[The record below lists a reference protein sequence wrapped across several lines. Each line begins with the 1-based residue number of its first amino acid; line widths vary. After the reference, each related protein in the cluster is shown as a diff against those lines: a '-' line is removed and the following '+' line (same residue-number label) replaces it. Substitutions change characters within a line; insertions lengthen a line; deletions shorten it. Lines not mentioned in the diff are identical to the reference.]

1 VTRAPNI
8 HPKHPHHS
16 PHHLIIIMATPAED
30 QDETKGE
37 EVSEKDLEAEPQVHF
52 EPLVKLTE
60 VKVQTHEEDED
71 TLFKMRAK
79 LFRFDTTEK
88 QWKERGTGDVKF
100 LKHRE
105 TGKIR
110 LLMRREKTL
119 KVCANHYIS
128 PAITLQENA
137 GSDRSW
143 VWTVMDF
150 AEEPATRETLAI
162 RFANS
167 ENAQKFKQE
176 FERCQSEGAAALG
189 KSDASSKPPTTEE
202 KETPAEEKKEPAK
215 EEEKSA

>member
-1 VTRAPNI
+1 MSAEPAPVV
-8 HPKHPHHS
+8 
-16 PHHLIIIMATPAED
+16 AEE
-30 QDETKGE
+30 QEEKGGE

-52 EPLVKLTE
+52 EPLVKLQE

-71 TLFKMRAK
+71 VLFKMRAK
-79 LFRFDTTEK
+79 LFRFDRENT

-100 LKHRE
+100 LKHKE
-105 TGKIR
+105 NGKIR

-128 PAITLQENA
+128 PSIKLEENV
-137 GSDRSW
+137 GNDRSW

-167 ENAQKFKQE
+167 ENAQKFKGE
-176 FERCQSEGAAALG
+176 FEKCQKEMSE
-189 KSDASSKPPTTEE
+189 KASSVDLSAEPEKTKKDTEAE
-202 KETPAEEKKEPAK
+202 AEEPAA
-215 EEEKSA
+215 SS